1 VNPPPLTNLP
11 PDEAT
16 AGQDPHDYVIEKSPI
31 IRKQIADFL
40 KAPGQVTD
48 PCTGVGESDYCTA
61 NYLGKP

>member
-1 VNPPPLTNLP
+1 
-11 PDEAT
+11 
-16 AGQDPHDYVIEKSPI
+16 VIEKSPI